1 VALSAPTAPLA
12 LLTALLG
19 RQVLEEDVIE
29 GAWREI
35 CRRHP
40 EVAHTLYATGA
51 DHFRQVRPGP
61 ELNVTCV
68 GLRPPPHAR
77 RLVP

>member
-1 VALSAPTAPLA
+1 M
-12 LLTALLG
+12 LTALLG

-29 GAWREI
+29 GAWRKI

-51 DHFRQVRPGP
+51 DHFRQVRH
-61 ELNVTCV
+61 
-68 GLRPPPHAR
+68 RA
-77 RLVP
+77 